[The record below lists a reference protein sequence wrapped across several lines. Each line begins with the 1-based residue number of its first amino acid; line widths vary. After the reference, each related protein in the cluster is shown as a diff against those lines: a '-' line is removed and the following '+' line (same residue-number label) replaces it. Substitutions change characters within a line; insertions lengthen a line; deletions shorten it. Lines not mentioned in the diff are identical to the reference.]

1 MTFRS
6 AIYVG
11 SVMHRRLRPRRH
23 HFRYRAFWLLLDLDE
38 LVDLSSRLRWF
49 SYNRSNLFSL
59 NDSDHGDGSATPLR
73 TQIERQVAEAGI
85 DLAGGRIQLLCM
97 PCTLGYCFN
106 PLSIFFCYRA
116 SGALAA
122 VVYQVHNTFAQRHS
136 YIIPVEDVGQTLH
149 QRCRKLFYVSPFM
162 DMDLR
167 YDFRIVG
174 PDERIQVGVCA
185 SRADAP
191 VLNAVLAGSREPLTD
206 RNLIRLCMR
215 MPAIT
220 LKVIAAIHWEALKL
234 WVKRIRFRRRPAPL
248 ERGTTIVSATP
259 TFLD

>member
-23 HFRYRAFWLLLDLDE
+23 HFRYRAFWLFLDLDE
-38 LVDLSSRLRWF
+38 LAELSSRLRWF
-49 SYNRSNLFSL
+49 SYNGSNLFSL
-59 NDSDHGDGSATPLR
+59 YDSDHGDGSATPLR
-73 TQIERQVAEAGI
+73 TQVERQVAETGI

-97 PCTLGYCFN
+97 PRTLGYCFN

-122 VVYQVHNTFAQRHS
+122 VVYQVHNTFAERHS
-136 YIIPVEDVGQTLH
+136 YIIPVEDAGEALH

-174 PDERIQVGVCA
+174 PDARIQIGICA
-185 SRADAP
+185 SRADAA
-191 VLNAVLAGSREPLTD
+191 VLNAVLAGARQSLTD
-206 RNLIRLCMR
+206 RNLIHLCIR
-215 MPAIT
+215 MPVIT

-234 WVKRIRFRRRPAPL
+234 WAKRIKYQRRPAL
-248 ERGTTIVSATP
+248 LDRGTTIVSATP
-259 TFLD
+259 TASG